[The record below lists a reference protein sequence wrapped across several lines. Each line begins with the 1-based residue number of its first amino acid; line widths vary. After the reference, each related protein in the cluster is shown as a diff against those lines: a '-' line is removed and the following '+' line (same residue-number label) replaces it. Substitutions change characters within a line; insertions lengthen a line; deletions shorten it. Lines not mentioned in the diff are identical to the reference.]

1 VVGAVVDFDGG
12 GRYRCEM
19 TDVDPERLAIGT
31 RVEMAFRVLSTAKGV
46 HNYFW
51 KARPVGPA
59 DVDSAGDGAGEDRG
73 GDT

>member
-19 TDVDPERLAIGT
+19 TDVDPGRLAIGT

-51 KARPVGPA
+51 KGRPVATVSA
-59 DVDSAGDGAGEDRG
+59 DDADPDRG
-73 GDT
+73 GDA